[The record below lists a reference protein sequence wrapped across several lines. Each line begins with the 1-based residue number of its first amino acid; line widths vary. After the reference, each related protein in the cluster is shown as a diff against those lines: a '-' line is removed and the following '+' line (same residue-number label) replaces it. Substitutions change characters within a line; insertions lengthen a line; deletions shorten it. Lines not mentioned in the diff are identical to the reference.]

1 MKNVSLLKIC
11 LMSLLLIPAF
21 SNAADRV
28 GDFSLLDQEGNY
40 HGMSWYDDHAA
51 VALLVQANGSAATA
65 AALPAFDALK
75 TTYDSQGVEFLMI
88 NPMGG
93 QGGITSSGR
102 RVRC

>member
-1 MKNVSLLKIC
+1 MAQPARSGFLVGGWTNSNFEERTVKNVSLLKIC

-51 VALLVQANGSAATA
+51 VALLVQANGSAASRAT
-65 AALPAFDALK
+65 
-75 TTYDSQGVEFLMI
+75 
-88 NPMGG
+88 N
-93 QGGITSSGR
+93 
-102 RVRC
+102 